1 VLNIERVELKNATG
15 FTAELLLVDMNDFAS
30 VSAFA
35 TAFQEKYDRLDI
47 LVCNAA
53 VVNDTWEQS
62 KDGWE
67 ASYVLPLLSFSQFLR
82 RLIR

>member
-1 VLNIERVELKNATG
+1 LKNATG
-15 FTAELLLVDMNDFAS
+15 FTAELLLLDMSDFGS

-47 LVCNAA
+47 LVCNAG
-53 VVNDTWEQS
+53 VVLEEYVPT

-67 ASYVLPLLSFSQFLR
+67 TTQVSFPIIVRSKD
-82 RLIR
+82 